1 MTRYLIED
9 LNTHCDYEF
18 CDYTVAHKKY
28 NDLLNAS
35 PNPQLI
41 MTSFTPD
48 YLHSVTVKHVI
59 QSTI

>member
-1 MTRYLIED
+1 MIRYLIED

-18 CDYTVAHKKY
+18 YNCTSAYKKY
-28 NDLLNAS
+28 NDLLS
-35 PNPQLI
+35 PEPRLI

>member
-1 MTRYLIED
+1 MIRYLIED
-9 LNTHCDYEF
+9 RNTHCDYEF
-18 CDYTVAHKKY
+18 YNYTSAYKKY

-35 PNPQLI
+35 LEPQLI

-48 YLHSVTVKHVI
+48 YSHSVTVKHVI

>member
-18 CDYTVAHKKY
+18 YDYTAAHKKY

-35 PNPQLI
+35 PKPQLI
-41 MTSFTPD
+41 MTNFTPD
-48 YLHSVTVKHVI
+48 YLHSIIVKRVI

>member
-18 CDYTVAHKKY
+18 YDYTSAHKKY

-35 PNPQLI
+35 PKPQLI
-41 MTSFTPD
+41 MTNFTPD
-48 YLHSVTVKHVI
+48 YLHSVIVKHVI

>member
-18 CDYTVAHKKY
+18 YDYTSAHKKY

-35 PNPQLI
+35 PKPQLI
-41 MTSFTPD
+41 MTNFTPD
-48 YLHSVTVKHVI
+48 YLHSIIVKCVI